1 MKKFTKRAIIGKYRA
16 KTQRYKRRM
25 CVGQEIER
33 KFLVREGLWHP
44 KGQGLRVRQGYLPQ
58 KGELL
63 VRIRTQ
69 DDRAFLTLKGR
80 TISITRAEFEYEIP
94 AADADALLP
103 FCQAPLIEKVRY
115 LEPAG
120 AHRFEIDCFFG
131 ENEGLIVAEIEL
143 SHEDEAFIRP
153 DWLGAEV
160 SGDSRY
166 YNANLV
172 AHPYRAWGKG

>member
-1 MKKFTKRAIIGKYRA
+1 
-16 KTQRYKRRM
+16 M

-33 KFLVREGLWHP
+33 KFLVQEGLWQP
-44 KGQGLRVRQGYLPQ
+44 KGRGIRVRQGYLPQ
-58 KGELL
+58 GGEML

-80 TISITRAEFEYEIP
+80 TIGITRAEFEYEIP
-94 AADADALLP
+94 CADADALLP

-115 LEPAG
+115 CEDVAG
-120 AHRFEIDCFFG
+120 HLWEIDCFSG

-143 SHEDEAFIRP
+143 SREDEPFLRP

-160 SGDSRY
+160 SDDPRY
-166 YNANLV
+166 YNVNLS
-172 AHPYRAWGKG
+172 AHPYRAWEKA

>member
-1 MKKFTKRAIIGKYRA
+1 M
-16 KTQRYKRRM
+16 
-25 CVGQEIER
+25 GQEIER
-33 KFLVREGLWHP
+33 KFLVKKEEWRPTGHGT
-44 KGQGLRVRQGYLPQ
+44 KIRQGYLPQ
-58 KGELL
+58 AGELL

-80 TISITRAEFEYEIP
+80 TVGITRAEFEYEIP
-94 AADADALLP
+94 FADAEALLS

-143 SHEDEAFIRP
+143 PQEDAPFVRP
-153 DWLGAEV
+153 PWLGAEV
-160 SGDSRY
+160 SDDPRY
-166 YNANLV
+166 YNANLIT
-172 AHPYRAWGKG
+172 HPYRAWGKA